1 MRQRKRNQGEKVRFM
16 INFIVGEDNMSF
28 KNSIERIITKYMM
41 KNELDYQIN
50 SFSDYND
57 DFIELVN
64 KRLAFKIYIL
74 DIEMPTM
81 SGIDIARIIRNK
93 DIDSV
98 IIFLTG
104 HQELG
109 YTILKDDFLF
119 LSFINKYDNYEYRL
133 EKSLDKALKI
143 LKAKKTIK
151 FKDGGVLYTIP
162 LDDIL
167 YVVKDGIDRKSVLI
181 TDYAE
186 FRLNKSLS
194 EISKMLT
201 ENFVKTH
208 RSCIVNKKRIVAYN
222 RSKRLVMLDNG
233 EKLDIVSTR
242 FEGEFI

>member
-1 MRQRKRNQGEKVRFM
+1 MV
-16 INFIVGEDNMSF
+16 NFIICEDDSRYRNIVKS
-28 KNSIERIITKYMM
+28 IITSYMM
-41 KNELDYQIN
+41 KNELEYQIH
-50 SFSDYND
+50 SFD
-57 DFIELVN
+57 DCGKEFMQVIN
-64 KRLAFKIYIL
+64 QRLSFKIYIL
-74 DIEMPTM
+74 DIEMPSG
-81 SGIDIARIIRNK
+81 SGIDMARIIRNK
-93 DIDSV
+93 DVDSI

-109 YTILKDDFLF
+109 QIVMRNDFLF

>member
-1 MRQRKRNQGEKVRFM
+1 M

-41 KNELDYQIN
+41 KNELDYQLN